1 MPRKAVRRIGRMP
14 SAKRPQP
21 GQLSLFE
28 FSIAP
33 QDVWQSPASAGDE
46 APPTGTTPTEP
57 PDLLHHPRAQ
67 REIVLRGHR
76 IAYEFRV
83 ARRRS
88 IGFSVGLEGLSVRA
102 PRWVRRADV
111 DDALRE
117 RADWIL
123 DKLAEQRER
132 AQRLQAAR
140 VQWREGASIPF
151 LGEPVVMVIDPR
163 VAGAVLDADAQGLP
177 GLPRRVLRVGLP
189 YHAQAEQLREAVQ
202 GWLQRQ
208 ALRVFKER
216 CAHFA
221 PRLKVRV
228 RRLSLS
234 SAATRWGSASEDGA
248 IWLHW
253 RLIHFTLPVIDYVVA
268 HELAHLREMNHS
280 RAFWEVVRSVVPDYE
295 RARRTLDDQPVPVLD

>member
-1 MPRKAVRRIGRMP
+1 MP
-14 SAKRPQP
+14 SHTRPQP
-21 GQLSLFE
+21 GQLSLFDVDTAADPVA
-28 FSIAP
+28 SVPVDSAAVLPPAAP
-33 QDVWQSPASAGDE
+33 ATPA
-46 APPTGTTPTEP
+46 
-57 PDLLHHPRAQ
+57 PDLLQHPRAQ
-67 REIVLRGHR
+67 REIVLQGQRV
-76 IAYEFRV
+76 AYEFRI

-111 DDALRE
+111 DEALHE

-123 DKLAEQRER
+123 GKLAEQRER

-151 LGEPVVMVIDPR
+151 LGEPVVLVLDPR
-163 VAGAVLDADAQGLP
+163 IAGAVLDADAPGLP

-189 YHAQAEQLREAVQ
+189 HDAGAEQLREAVQ
-202 GWLQRQ
+202 SWLQRQ

-221 PRLKVRV
+221 PRLGVRV

-234 SAATRWGSASEDGA
+234 SAATRWGSASADGA

-280 RAFWEVVRSVVPDYE
+280 RAFWEVVRSVVPDYA
-295 RARRTLDDQPVPVLD
+295 RARRTLDDEPVPVLD

>member
-1 MPRKAVRRIGRMP
+1 MP
-14 SAKRPQP
+14 SPARPQP
-21 GQLSLFE
+21 EQLSLFD
-28 FSIAP
+28 FNAAADPVARAP
-33 QDVWQSPASAGDE
+33 VDTAAVLPPAAPSPPA
-46 APPTGTTPTEP
+46 
-57 PDLLHHPRAQ
+57 PDLLQHPRAQ
-67 REIVLRGHR
+67 REIVLQGQRV
-76 IAYEFRV
+76 AYEFRI

-111 DDALRE
+111 DDALHE

-140 VQWREGASIPF
+140 VQWREGASLPF
-151 LGEPVVMVIDPR
+151 LGEAVVLVIDPR
-163 VAGAVLDADAQGLP
+163 IAGAVLDADSLGLP
-177 GLPRRVLRVGLP
+177 GLPRRVLRVGLT
-189 YHAQAEQLREAVQ
+189 HDAGAEQLREAVQ

-221 PRLKVRV
+221 PRLGVSV

-234 SAATRWGSASEDGA
+234 SAATRWGSASADGA

-295 RARRTLDDQPVPVLD
+295 CARRTLDDEPVPVLD

>member
-1 MPRKAVRRIGRMP
+1 MA
-14 SAKRPQP
+14 SSERPQP
-21 GQLSLFE
+21 GQLSLFD
-28 FSIAP
+28 FNSASDTAATTPAP
-33 QDVWQSPASAGDE
+33 TGVASPPA
-46 APPTGTTPTEP
+46 APPPA
-57 PDLLHHPRAQ
+57 PDLLRHPRAQ
-67 REIVLRGHR
+67 REIVLQGQRVG
-76 IAYEFRV
+76 YEFRL

-88 IGFSVGLEGLSVRA
+88 IGFTVGLEGLSVRA

-111 DDALRE
+111 DEALRE

-132 AQRLQAAR
+132 AQRLHAAR
-140 VQWREGASIPF
+140 VVWREGASMPF
-151 LGEPVVMVIDPR
+151 LGEPLVLVIDPR

-189 YHAQAEQLREAVQ
+189 HDASAEQLREAVQ

-216 CAHFA
+216 CAYFA
-221 PRLKVRV
+221 PRLGVRV

-234 SAATRWGSASEDGA
+234 SAATRWGSASADGA

-280 RAFWEVVRSVVPDYE
+280 RAFWEVVRSVVPDYQ
-295 RARRTLDDQPVPVLD
+295 RARRTLDDVPVPVLD

>member
-1 MPRKAVRRIGRMP
+1 MQ
-14 SAKRPQP
+14 STKRPQP
-21 GQLSLFE
+21 GQLGLFD
-28 FSIAP
+28 FDIAAP
-33 QDVWQSPASAGDE
+33 DLWQVPPRGDT
-46 APPTGTTPTEP
+46 APPAPTPP
-57 PDLLHHPRAQ
+57 PDLLQHPRAQ

-76 IAYEFRV
+76 VGYEFRV

-88 IGFSVGLEGLSVRA
+88 IGFSVGVEGLSVRA

-111 DDALRE
+111 DEALLE

-132 AQRLQAAR
+132 AARLHAAR
-140 VQWREGASIPF
+140 VQWRQGASIPF

-163 VAGAVLDADAQGLP
+163 VAGAVLDAAAPGLP
-177 GLPRRVLRVGLP
+177 GLARRALRVGLP
-189 YHAQAEQLREAVQ
+189 HDARPEQLREAVQ

-208 ALRVFKER
+208 ALRLFKER

-221 PRLKVRV
+221 PRLGVRV

-234 SAATRWGSASEDGA
+234 SAATRWGSASADGA

-253 RLIHFTLPVIDYVVA
+253 RLVHFTLPVIDYVVA

-295 RARRTLDDQPVPVLD
+295 RARRRLDDEALPAFD

>member
-1 MPRKAVRRIGRMP
+1 
-14 SAKRPQP
+14 
-21 GQLSLFE
+21 
-28 FSIAP
+28 
-33 QDVWQSPASAGDE
+33 
-46 APPTGTTPTEP
+46 
-57 PDLLHHPRAQ
+57 
-67 REIVLRGHR
+67 
-76 IAYEFRV
+76 
-83 ARRRS
+83 
-88 IGFSVGLEGLSVRA
+88 
-102 PRWVRRADV
+102 
-111 DDALRE
+111 
-117 RADWIL
+117 
-123 DKLAEQRER
+123 
-132 AQRLQAAR
+132 
-140 VQWREGASIPF
+140 
-151 LGEPVVMVIDPR
+151 MVIDPR

-189 YHAQAEQLREAVQ
+189 HHAHAEQLREAVQ

-221 PRLKVRV
+221 PRLNVRV

-295 RARRTLDDQPVPVLD
+295 RARRTLDDRRCRCSTRRPLDVANGTNRRIEGRAVTLASPETRMAGRAQRMHTSRRRCRCETEGVAQGKVAVSAHIKRRQPGWACRRSHVSVSPSARARNGQNRPYRSGAS

>member
-1 MPRKAVRRIGRMP
+1 
-14 SAKRPQP
+14 
-21 GQLSLFE
+21 LSLFD
-28 FSIAP
+28 FSGAADPMAGAP
-33 QDVWQSPASAGDE
+33 VHTATVSPPAV
-46 APPTGTTPTEP
+46 PPPA
-57 PDLLHHPRAQ
+57 PDLLQHPRAQ
-67 REIVLRGHR
+67 REVVLQGQRV
-76 IAYEFRV
+76 AYEYRV

-88 IGFSVGLEGLSVRA
+88 IGFTVGLEGLSVRA

-111 DDALRE
+111 DDALHE
-117 RADWIL
+117 RAQWIL

-140 VQWREGASIPF
+140 VVWREGASIPF
-151 LGEPVVMVIDPR
+151 LGDPVVLVIDPR
-163 VAGAVLDADAQGLP
+163 VAGVVLDADAQGLP
-177 GLPRRVLRVGLP
+177 GVPRRVLRVGLP
-189 YHAQAEQLREAVQ
+189 HDVGADPLREAVQ

-221 PRLKVRV
+221 PRLGVRL

-234 SAATRWGSASEDGA
+234 SASTRWGSASADGA

-253 RLIHFTLPVIDYVVA
+253 RLVHFTLPVIDYVVA

-280 RAFWEVVRSVVPDYE
+280 RAFWEVVRSVIPDYQH
-295 RARRTLDDQPVPVLD
+295 ARRTLDDVPVPVLD